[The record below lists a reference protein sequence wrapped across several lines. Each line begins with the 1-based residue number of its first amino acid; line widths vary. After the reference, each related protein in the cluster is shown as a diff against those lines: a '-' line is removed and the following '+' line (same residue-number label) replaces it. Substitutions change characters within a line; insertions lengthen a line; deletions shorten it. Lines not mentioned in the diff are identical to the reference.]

1 MFCFLCG
8 ILTAF
13 THLLYL
19 GWATVDF
26 VFDFATGLVSDDRI
40 ITFVRAEIA
49 AVAVNSIFF
58 SGQQLS
64 SFDVS
69 VTSWTLAGV
78 ASTA

>member
-1 MFCFLCG
+1 MLHFRTDRGLCVFCFLCG

-13 THLLYL
+13 AQLLYL

-58 SGQQLS
+58 SGQQL
-64 SFDVS
+64 
-69 VTSWTLAGV
+69 
-78 ASTA
+78 